1 MTRLAL
7 RARLTVVFATVM
19 ALVLLAVGGGV
30 FLVTKQ
36 NIDRSIAQSLR
47 ARDGALREFAAHPPR
62 HAKSLIP
69 PGERYAQLQR
79 LDGSVI
85 ESRPPGERPM
95 LTPRNLRKA
104 LQRPHIFELHE
115 RVRYLASRTRV
126 HGHAAIAVAAT
137 SLAQHEQALE
147 GLTAALVI
155 GGLLALVSGAGI
167 AYAVAAGALR
177 PIEAMRRRAASI
189 SDATPEGRLPVP
201 PVDDEVRRLAQTLNA
216 MLDRLAAS
224 AAVERRLIA
233 NASHELRTPLA
244 ALQADLELALRP
256 GVAASELR
264 GTVGRAL
271 EDAARLSALSDSL
284 LDLSRQEER
293 HDRQLETV
301 AVAALFERVAH
312 ALERGA
318 ATEGRAIIV
327 RPTTVSV
334 EGDPDELL
342 RAVMNLVQN
351 ALLHGKGTIRL
362 TGDETHDSVLVNVE
376 DEGTLTS
383 QAAEIAFE
391 RFARGPD
398 AAGRPGAGLG
408 LPLVRAIAR
417 QHGGDATLQNFD
429 GGVRATIRLPR
440 PSQPT
445 R

>member
-19 ALVLLAVGGGV
+19 ALVLLVVGGGV

-47 ARDGALREFAAHPPR
+47 AREGALREFAAHPPR
-62 HAKSLIP
+62 HANSLIP

-85 ESRPPGERPM
+85 EGLPPAERPM
-95 LTPRNLRKA
+95 LRPRQLRSA
-104 LQRPHIFELHE
+104 LQRPRIFEQPE
-115 RVRYLASRTRV
+115 RVRYLAGATRV
-126 HGHAAIAVAAT
+126 NGHPAIAVAAT

-147 GLTAALVI
+147 GLTASLAI
-155 GGLLALVSGAGI
+155 GGVLALVSGALI

-189 SDATPEGRLPVP
+189 SDATTEGRLPVP

-216 MLDRLAAS
+216 MLDRLASS

-271 EDAARLSALSDSL
+271 EDAARLSALSDGL
-284 LDLSRQEER
+284 LDLSHQEER
-293 HDRQLETV
+293 HDRRLETV
-301 AVAALFERVAH
+301 SVAALFEQVARALDRVA
-312 ALERGA
+312 A
-318 ATEGRAIIV
+318 AEGREINV

-334 EGDPDELL
+334 QGDPDELL
-342 RAVMNLVQN
+342 RALMNLVQN
-351 ALLHGKGTIRL
+351 ALLHGKGAVSL
-362 TGDETHDSVLVNVE
+362 SAAETGNSVVIKVD
-376 DEGTLTS
+376 DEGELAP

-391 RFARGPD
+391 RFARGPE

-417 QHGGDATLQNFD
+417 QHGGDATVENFD
-429 GGVRATIRLPR
+429 GGVRATIHLPK
-440 PSQPT
+440 P
-445 R
+445 

>member
-7 RARLTVVFATVM
+7 RTRLTLVFATVM
-19 ALVLLAVGGGV
+19 ALVLLVVGSGV

-47 ARDGALREFAAHPPR
+47 TRDGALREFAAHPPR
-62 HAKSLIP
+62 HANSLIP

-85 ESRPPGERPM
+85 ESRPPAERPM
-95 LTPRNLRKA
+95 LSPRQLRSA
-104 LQRPHIFELHE
+104 LQRAHIFEQHE
-115 RVRYLASRTRV
+115 RVRYLAGATRV
-126 HGHAAIAVAAT
+126 NGHAAVAVAAT
-137 SLAQHEQALE
+137 SLAQHEHALE

-155 GGLLALVSGAGI
+155 GGLLALASGAGI

-216 MLDRLAAS
+216 MLDRLASS

-256 GVAASELR
+256 GVAAGELR
-264 GTVGRAL
+264 DTVGRAL
-271 EDAARLSALSDSL
+271 EDAARLSALSDGL
-284 LDLSRQEER
+284 LELSRQEER
-293 HDRQLETV
+293 HDGPLATV
-301 AVAALFERVAH
+301 SVAALFERVAR
-312 ALERGA
+312 ALDRVA
-318 ATEGRAIIV
+318 AAEGREIIV

-351 ALLHGKGTIRL
+351 ALLHGKGAVSLAGTEA
-362 TGDETHDSVLVNVE
+362 GDSVVINVD
-376 DEGTLTS
+376 DEGEVAP
-383 QAAEIAFE
+383 QAAKIAFE
-391 RFARGPD
+391 RFARGPE
-398 AAGRPGAGLG
+398 AAGRAGAGLG

-417 QHGGDATLQNFD
+417 QHGGDATLENFD
-429 GGVRATIRLPR
+429 GGVRATIHLPKR
-440 PSQPT
+440 
-445 R
+445 